1 MSLIRSMRG
10 GKDYDA
16 TWGKRM
22 TGSGPYA
29 RMIAQRFAIATRRL
43 GLNKNRSSLD
53 TTKFRPPP
61 RTGDQLAL
69 DLVS

>member
-29 RMIAQRFAIATRRL
+29 RMIAQRFAIATKRL
-43 GLNKNRSSLD
+43 GLNKNRASLD
-53 TTKFRPPP
+53 TSKFRPPP

-69 DLVS
+69 TL